1 MPKEA
6 HATEFVELSWERRK
20 RQEHGAHFGKR
31 EGGES
36 MELILGRVKSH
47 LFSLLVFIA
56 PKSVLECL
64 GTGPRLSLSPFYV
77 ILNWFLFSFSS
88 RIGQSNTNFC

>member
-31 EGGES
+31 EGGKKHGAHFGKSEES
-36 MELILGRVKSH
+36 P
-47 LFSLLVFIA
+47 F
-56 PKSVLECL
+56 
-64 GTGPRLSLSPFYV
+64 LSPC
-77 ILNWFLFSFSS
+77 INSP
-88 RIGQSNTNFC
+88 